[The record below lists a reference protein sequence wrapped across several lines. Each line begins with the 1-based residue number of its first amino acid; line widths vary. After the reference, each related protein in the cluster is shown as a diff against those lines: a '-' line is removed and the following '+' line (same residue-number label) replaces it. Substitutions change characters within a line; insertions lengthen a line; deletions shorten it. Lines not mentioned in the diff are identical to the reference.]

1 MTSSGKSTGFRS
13 AKSTQ
18 ILTRIGSF
26 PVIAAAE
33 GRGILGKNWLER
45 LAVLVSLG
53 LINRHCLKEQY
64 EKAIQEVT

>member
-1 MTSSGKSTGFRS
+1 MTSSGNRTGFGS
-13 AKSTQ
+13 EKSTQ

-33 GRGILGKNWLER
+33 GRGILGTNWLER
-45 LAVLVSLG
+45 LAVLG

-64 EKAIQEVT
+64 EKAIQGVT

>member
-1 MTSSGKSTGFRS
+1 MTFSGKRTGFGS

-33 GRGILGKNWLER
+33 GRGILGTNWLE
-45 LAVLVSLG
+45 AGCIGESG
-53 LINRHCLKEQY
+53 ID
-64 EKAIQEVT
+64 

>member
-1 MTSSGKSTGFRS
+1 MTSSGKRTGFGS

-33 GRGILGKNWLER
+33 GRGILGTNWLE
-45 LAVLVSLG
+45 AGCIGESG
-53 LINRHCLKEQY
+53 ID
-64 EKAIQEVT
+64 